1 MAVHG
6 SPIDSDGGPE
16 LPPAVPFTLPHLS
29 RLSWE
34 LGSRVVDDEMATT
47 ESVWERTDGSWRLC
61 VYRVT
66 SATDV
71 LCVRSPAGRER
82 FYGTPDAP
90 FESARQQLAASPN
103 WRRVG

>member
-1 MAVHG
+1 MDG
-6 SPIDSDGGPE
+6 NGGPQ
-16 LPPAVPFTLPHLS
+16 LPPALPFTLPHLS

-34 LGSRVVDDEMATT
+34 LGARVVDDEAATT
-47 ESVWERTDGSWRLC
+47 ESVWERTDGSWGLS

-66 SATDV
+66 TATDI
-71 LCVRSPAGRER
+71 LCVRSPTGRER

-90 FESARQQLAASPN
+90 LESARQQLAAAAN